1 MDKANLVEYY
11 LDIILGCPHC
21 DYVFELSTHEIPT
34 EGSTYHVCEKCQIPL
49 EVKPVSIK
57 IKFKK
62 SIKLKNKD
70 RKRDCLYGKPKSE
83 ASSNK
88 AEKSSKRS
96 SKKNSK
102 YEQQNK
108 AVQKAKVFI
117 KSCGFT
123 EEQFYNGFNQ
133 VQDLYEPGWE
143 PISAEALVKEV
154 LARIDNKH
162 ESTKT

>member
-34 EGSTYHVCEKCQIPL
+34 EGSTYHVCEKCQIAL
-49 EVKPVSIK
+49 EIKPIDIK

-70 RKRDCLYGKPKSE
+70 RKRDCHYGE
-83 ASSNK
+83 NK
-88 AEKSSKRS
+88 RTIQDKGN
-96 SKKNSK
+96 KKNNGNYK
-102 YEQQNK
+102 QQNK
-108 AVQKAKVFI
+108 AVQKAKI
-117 KSCGFT
+117 AIQSCGFT
-123 EEQFYNGFNQ
+123 EGQFYKAFNQ
-133 VQDLYEPGWE
+133 VEGIYEPGWE